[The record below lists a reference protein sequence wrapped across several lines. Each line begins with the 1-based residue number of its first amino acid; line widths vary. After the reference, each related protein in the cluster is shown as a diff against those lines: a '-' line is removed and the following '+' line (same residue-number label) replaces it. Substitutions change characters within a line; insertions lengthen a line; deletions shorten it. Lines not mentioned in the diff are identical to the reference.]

1 MNYNDILI
9 KYIDEY
15 PYDEP
20 IFIEDIKDYF
30 KNYIKNNFQN
40 IRKYENVIEKRLC
53 DDCTLDD
60 VLEGNK
66 QVRLICEEY
75 NLDYILIDKEY
86 EINVDL

>member
-30 KNYIKNNFQN
+30 KNYIKNNF
-40 IRKYENVIEKRLC
+40 
-53 DDCTLDD
+53 DD
-60 VLEGNK
+60 VL
-66 QVRLICEEY
+66 
-75 NLDYILIDKEY
+75 
-86 EINVDL
+86 